1 MFSGSP
7 HEAMPT
13 TVSTQWPQSLLILM
27 MCAFEQI
34 VIFYFSKRFEASLRG
49 FKLLF
54 SSESKKCFVLWL
66 DLEGPVKQYCYFTFR
81 LCLSQTHALTLTL
94 TLTHAHTLT
103 LSLANNRSCS
113 GNVWRPKNEGS
124 VLGYVEN
131 GFLRIEC
138 LRSLPLAHSRTLS
151 PLKYKHSC
159 TSTHTYTCGHARTH
173 TFTLHNPQ
181 LTRTHSNIK
190 PLTFTSSHFCN
201 RPVSERSRRSNYAQS
216 KFKTAEVLSR
226 CLSGKKLPETLPQR
240 QIFK

>member
-1 MFSGSP
+1 ML
-7 HEAMPT
+7 T
-13 TVSTQWPQSLLILM
+13 TISTQWPQSLLILM

-103 LSLANNRSCS
+103 LSLANNRSCA

-159 TSTHTYTCGHARTH
+159 TNTHSYTCGHACTH
-173 TFTLHNPQ
+173 THSRSITL
-181 LTRTHSNIK
+181 
-190 PLTFTSSHFCN
+190 SSHARTQTSNHSLLPAPTFATAQFLSEVVEAIMRN
-201 RPVSERSRRSNYAQS
+201 RNSRLPKSYLDFS
-216 KFKTAEVLSR
+216 PE
-226 CLSGKKLPETLPQR
+226 KKLPETFPETFNQLR
-240 QIFK
+240 WHW